1 MAGGVHDVAIVLL
14 VGPGVGGR
22 HGDRRQH
29 QHQEHRRA
37 EEVETTAEKTDTKET
52 DEETDPAHYQP
63 KPGEI
68 GARITVYLLYF
79 TFTRSRF

>member
-1 MAGGVHDVAIVLL
+1 MAGGFHDVAIVLL

-37 EEVETTAEKTDTKET
+37 DEVETTAEKTDTKET
-52 DEETDPAHYQP
+52 DEETDPAHYRVASGQSRNTRVP
-63 KPGEI
+63 KISKIPG
-68 GARITVYLLYF
+68 
-79 TFTRSRF
+79 